1 MASWPRIFSNVC
13 GLLRPQYQTKEQNHF
28 HNVSFYFS
36 SCYCNLK
43 FAVVKIWKSLSF
55 ERSKKSSARDVGS
68 CKIFAEIFRGSR
80 CATLKRWQT
89 CCDFT
94 LLTHAMNSSFMSKAR
109 LPCFSITGTSRRRT
123 IKFFSRNNAK
133 GKDSYQHRRHR
144 PRRLRQVDH
153 NWPFDLQMRWNRQ
166 ANNWK
171 VREGGPRGK
180 FRVVVV
186 VDVSLASEK
195 SQTFY

>member
-1 MASWPRIFSNVC
+1 MAFYVHSIKQKNRTIFITFRFIFRRVTVIWN
-13 GLLRPQYQTKEQNHF
+13 LQY
-28 HNVSFYFS
+28 
-36 SCYCNLK
+36 
-43 FAVVKIWKSLSF
+43 VKIWKSLSF

-68 CKIFAEIFRGSR
+68 CKIFVEIFRGNR
-80 CATLKRWQT
+80 CATLIRWQT

-94 LLTHAMNSSFMSKAR
+94 LLNHAMNSSFVSKAR
-109 LPCFSITGTSRRRT
+109 LSLPCFSITGTSRRRT